1 MNKIIHAIV
10 YKVFLLEITLAGDFS
25 VLLQYT
31 TVKVGETPATY
42 ILHYKVI
49 YRQGCKYRC
58 YV

>member
-25 VLLQYT
+25 VLLQYI
-31 TVKVGETPATY
+31 TVNVGETPENY